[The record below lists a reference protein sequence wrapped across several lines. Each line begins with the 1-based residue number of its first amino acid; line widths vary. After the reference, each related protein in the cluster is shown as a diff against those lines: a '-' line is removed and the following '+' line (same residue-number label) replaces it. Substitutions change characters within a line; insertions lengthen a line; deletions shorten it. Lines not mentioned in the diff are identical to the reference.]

1 MEWDSDS
8 LSLAGILAFR
18 GNFSACSLSPCALG
32 AARPP
37 RRPLTGPLP
46 AGRCWLLSHRGGHSW
61 ASHSWCLAVQLY
73 AGIVFIMQQAPARC
87 TPSRR
92 YLQPPSCKK
101 KNTSPTLKP
110 SLLPSPAL
118 LRQPSLCL
126 INPMACRAPPAKHA
140 HTHRSPRMQARSRA
154 EITAPARTAVAAE
167 RLLPLRPSKSGSCL
181 GFQGPGSSVSP
192 PRPAPCVT
200 GPGHHS
206 RTITADSWRRWE
218 RTQPRQVWRSGTVQ
232 MERYPASP
240 ARTEILLLALSAASV
255 LLLFRGFS

>member
-18 GNFSACSLSPCALG
+18 GNFAACSLSPCALG

-126 INPMACRAPPAKHA
+126 INPMACRAPPPAKHA
-140 HTHRSPRMQARSRA
+140 HTHHSPRMQARSRA

-192 PRPAPCVT
+192 PQTGSMRHGT
-200 GPGHHS
+200 GPSLTHDHGRFLAQVGAHAAETGVEK
-206 RTITADSWRRWE
+206 RNRADGALPGVSSADRNTPAGLE
-218 RTQPRQVWRSGTVQ
+218 RGLRLV
-232 MERYPASP
+232 A
-240 ARTEILLLALSAASV
+240 I
-255 LLLFRGFS
+255 